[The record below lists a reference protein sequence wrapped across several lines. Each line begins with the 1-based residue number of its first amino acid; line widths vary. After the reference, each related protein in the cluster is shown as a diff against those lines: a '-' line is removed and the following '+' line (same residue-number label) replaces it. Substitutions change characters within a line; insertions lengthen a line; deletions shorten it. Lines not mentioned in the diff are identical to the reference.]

1 MPIVG
6 LTHNSD
12 GTAVLRRSVTTKI
25 AIGLPPKDK
34 SGHPQRL
41 DHFIFQRKAQRG
53 SGMRAEVLWEIDPE
67 KTEHYG
73 KGCRE
78 VEIILLDNAPDRV
91 FRTEYAWWTATQK
104 QCWGDGETATR
115 RTPHNAR
122 GENWEPCA
130 NDNCLDLL
138 EERCRPSGD
147 LYFLLA
153 AYPTLGTICK
163 LHTSSYQSIREIYA
177 ALEDIRNYTDGRLNG
192 LHVKLFVR
200 PEKNAYRDSEG
211 NRRSGT
217 KHVLGWNSLLITS
230 PSPPA
235 RLRSHQRPR
244 KPSVISSQAVHSRS
258 TIRKRS
264 RLRHSKPSSIQPPQL
279 NLHRRPGRPQ
289 RVSKD
294 NHDGVQRAMVTL
306 KERIE
311 SAFSGLKLT
320 TAQRLGLLDQ
330 YQNNLPALLERLTRA
345 RGKKNAAAVSPS
357 ATPPKTNKRTLPPGG
372 ECSGSGC
379 RASARTIGVHHDH
392 NLSRANGTAIPI
404 ALRTDGM
411 RIWIS
416 GGACPSQGPRRK
428 SMVCSRPGSSSHYF
442 QLCGASGYYRTVHR
456 LRIFR

>member
-73 KGCRE
+73 RGCRE

-104 QCWGDGETATR
+104 ECWGDGETATR
-115 RTPHNAR
+115 RTPQNPR

-130 NDNCLDLL
+130 NDDCLDLL

-153 AYPTLGTICK
+153 DYPTLGTICK

-217 KHVLGWNSLLITS
+217 KHVLGLELAVNHLGGKAPLPSEASEAVGHPLAGRALEIDDPEEEQAPALKAEFYPAAEIRPATS
-230 PSPPA
+230 PWAASE
-235 RLRSHQRPR
+235 
-244 KPSVISSQAVHSRS
+244 
-258 TIRKRS
+258 
-264 RLRHSKPSSIQPPQL
+264 
-279 NLHRRPGRPQ
+279 G
-289 RVSKD
+289 SKD
-294 NHDGVQRAMVTL
+294 NHHGVQRAMVTV

-320 TAQRLGLLDQ
+320 TAQRVGLLDQ
-330 YQNNLPALLERLTRA
+330 YQNDLPALLERLTRA
-345 RGKKNAAAVSPS
+345 SGKKNAAAVSPS
-357 ATPPKTNKRTLPPGG
+357 ATPPKTNQNGRSHPG
-372 ECSGSGC
+372 E
-379 RASARTIGVHHDH
+379 SAV
-392 NLSRANGTAIPI
+392 AA
-404 ALRTDGM
+404 
-411 RIWIS
+411 
-416 GGACPSQGPRRK
+416 GAEHPRER
-428 SMVCSRPGSSSHYF
+428 
-442 QLCGASGYYRTVHR
+442 
-456 LRIFR
+456 